1 MSTSRVFAPMI
12 AGPRTVERSTVRGPA
27 IIGANTRLTDTYVGP
42 FTSIANDCEII
53 DAEIEHSVVLERSRI
68 VGVHRIQDSLLGRD
82 VEVVRSQLRPQASRL
97 MLGDHSRIE
106 LE

>member
-1 MSTSRVFAPMI
+1 MQLVGAARVHALELGLHDTNTIDRF
-12 AGPRTVERSTVRGPA
+12 RVSQERGLYTPGEGR
-27 IIGANTRLTDTYVGP
+27 
-42 FTSIANDCEII
+42 EII

-68 VGVHRIQDSLLGRD
+68 VGVHRIQDSLLGRE
-82 VEVVRSQLRPQASRL
+82 VEVLRSQLRPQASRL